1 MHHKTQ
7 RKNDGSEE
15 FDSPTKDDLLPEKL
29 QRPED
34 PLQEAI
40 KFLQPLQQLAAKDPE
55 THLFAFEIYYRKGT
69 FLFDDAFDFAR
80 PLNVLSSTAI
90 SAIFSAKDISFL
102 FGKLYKGKLFNQS
115 NLKYGFNY
123 S

>member
-1 MHHKTQ
+1 MHHKSQ

-34 PLQEAI
+34 PLAEAL
-40 KFLQPLQQLAAKDPE
+40 KFLQPLQQLSAKDLS

-69 FLFDDAFDFAR
+69 
-80 PLNVLSSTAI
+80 
-90 SAIFSAKDISFL
+90 
-102 FGKLYKGKLFNQS
+102 
-115 NLKYGFNY
+115 
-123 S
+123 

>member
-1 MHHKTQ
+1 MHHKSQ

-34 PLQEAI
+34 PLAEAL
-40 KFLQPLQQLAAKDPE
+40 KFLQPLQQLSAKDLS

-69 FLFDDAFDFAR
+69 LHTEH
-80 PLNVLSSTAI
+80 VLSSLNT
-90 SAIFSAKDISFL
+90 
-102 FGKLYKGKLFNQS
+102 GVHNS
-115 NLKYGFNY
+115 NLHLFEIFKGQK
-123 S
+123 

>member
-40 KFLQPLQQLAAKDPE
+40 KFLQPLQQLAAKDLE

-69 FLFDDAFDFAR
+69 TWFLWT
-80 PLNVLSSTAI
+80 NVW
-90 SAIFSAKDISFL
+90 
-102 FGKLYKGKLFNQS
+102 
-115 NLKYGFNY
+115 
-123 S
+123 